1 MPITEL
7 SRRTKLRLIKAQN
20 TQFSWRVTGYL
31 TDVHIFIRS
40 AIGCVYRH
48 VGTRKVFKEGVTI
61 RTSDVIH
68 LYKESGFWV
77 LHTTSGSFYVIA
89 TFERKIGWVSL
100 INFKDSGQAKLR
112 LPQRF
117 LH

>member
-1 MPITEL
+1 MPITDL
-7 SRRTKLRLIKAQN
+7 SKRTKLRLLKAQG

-31 TDVHIFIRS
+31 TDVHIFARS
-40 AIGCVYRH
+40 A
-48 VGTRKVFKEGVTI
+48 VGRVFSHQSSRKVFREGTTI

-68 LYKESGFWV
+68 LHHEAGFWA

-89 TFERKIGWVSL
+89 TFERKIGWYSL
-100 INFKDSGQAKLR
+100 MQFRASRQAKLR
-112 LPQRF
+112 LPRRL

>member
-1 MPITEL
+1 MPMTEL

-31 TDVHIFIRS
+31 TEVHIFARS
-40 AIGCVYRH
+40 G
-48 VGTRKVFKEGVTI
+48 VGRVFSHQGSRKRFREGATI

-68 LYKESGFWV
+68 LYREEGFWV
-77 LHTTSGSFYVIA
+77 LHTTSGSFYVIV
-89 TFERKIGWVSL
+89 TFERTYGWYSL
-100 INFKDSGQAKLR
+100 MQFKSSGEAKLR
-112 LPQRF
+112 IHQRH

>member
-1 MPITEL
+1 MSAAGL

-31 TDVHIFIRS
+31 TDVYIFARCGVGRVFSHRS
-40 AIGCVYRH
+40 S
-48 VGTRKVFKEGVTI
+48 RKVFREGVTI

-68 LYKESGFWV
+68 LHREAGFWV

-89 TFERKIGWVSL
+89 TFERKIGWYSL
-100 INFKDSGQAKLR
+100 MQFNASVQAKLR
-112 LPQRF
+112 LPLRL

>member
-1 MPITEL
+1 MPMEEL

-31 TDVHIFIRS
+31 TDFYIFARC
-40 AIGCVYRH
+40 G
-48 VGTRKVFKEGVTI
+48 VGRVFSHRCSRKVFKEGVTI

-68 LYKESGFWV
+68 LHKESGFWV
-77 LHTTSGSFYVIA
+77 LHSTSGSFYVV
-89 TFERKIGWVSL
+89 TSFERKIGWYSL
-100 INFKDSGQAKLR
+100 MQFRASGQAMLR

>member
-1 MPITEL
+1 MPMTEL
-7 SRRTKLRLIKAQN
+7 SRRTKLCLIKAQN

-31 TDVHIFIRS
+31 TDVHIFARS
-40 AIGCVYRH
+40 A
-48 VGTRKVFKEGVTI
+48 VGRVFSHHSSCKVFREGTTI

-89 TFERKIGWVSL
+89 TFERKIGWYSL
-100 INFKDSGQAKLR
+100 MHFKASGEARLR
-112 LPQRF
+112 LPWR
-117 LH
+117 LLN

>member
-1 MPITEL
+1 MPTADL
-7 SRRTKLRLIKAQN
+7 SRRTKLRLYKAQN
-20 TQFSWRVTGYL
+20 THFSWRVTGYL

-40 AIGCVYRH
+40 AIGRVYH
-48 VGTRKVFKEGVTI
+48 HQGTRKVFNEGVTI

-68 LYKESGFWV
+68 IHHEAGFWV

-89 TFERKIGWVSL
+89 TFDRKIGWYSL
-100 INFKDSGQAKLR
+100 MQFKASGQAKLR
-112 LPQRF
+112 LPQRL

>member
-1 MPITEL
+1 MSMSEL
-7 SRRTKLRLIKAQN
+7 SRRTRLRLFKAQN
-20 TQFSWRVTGYL
+20 THFSWRVTGYL

-48 VGTRKVFKEGVTI
+48 QGTRKFFKEGVTI

-68 LYKESGFWV
+68 LYKKSGFWV

-89 TFERKIGWVSL
+89 TFERKIGWYSL
-100 INFKDSGQAKLR
+100 MHFKASGEARLR
-112 LPQRF
+112 VPWRL
-117 LH
+117 LN

>member
-1 MPITEL
+1 MTMTEL

-31 TDVHIFIRS
+31 TNVHVFARS
-40 AIGCVYRH
+40 AIGCVCRH
-48 VGTRKVFKEGVTI
+48 QGNRKVFSEGTTI

-68 LYKESGFWV
+68 IHKESGFWV
-77 LHTTSGSFYVIA
+77 LHTTSGSFYVA
-89 TFERKIGWVSL
+89 VTFERKIGWFSL
-100 INFKDSGQAKLR
+100 MNFKSSGQAKLR
-112 LPQRF
+112 LPHRL

>member
-1 MPITEL
+1 MSMSEL
-7 SRRTKLRLIKAQN
+7 SRRTRLRLFKAQN
-20 TQFSWRVTGYL
+20 THFSWRVTGYL

-48 VGTRKVFKEGVTI
+48 QGTRKFFKEGVTI

-89 TFERKIGWVSL
+89 TFERKIGWYSL
-100 INFKDSGQAKLR
+100 MQFRASRQAKLR
-112 LPQRF
+112 LPRRL